1 MLSLWEP
8 ISASLAPST
17 EVHNHAKMNIFGY
30 KISSRTPTFRRG
42 FSSQAIAGMSYCKD
56 WKQDGVGKRRFLQ
69 SKYKMH

>member
-30 KISSRTPTFRRG
+30 KISSRKGKASVHRPSRVCR
-42 FSSQAIAGMSYCKD
+42 IARIGN
-56 WKQDGVGKRRFLQ
+56 
-69 SKYKMH
+69 KME